1 MTSPESASPSRPAKA
16 AGFVLLGVAAVALV
30 IGIASLFGGSD
41 DTPPAA
47 GSGTPTAPP
56 SASSETSSSAPSQS
70 SEQSSSAAPT
80 ATTTTTGSPTP
91 STPPAS
97 TSAGVPQP
105 PVTQPVGV
113 AKVPVRVYN
122 NSTIAGLAARASDDV
137 KANGWQVA
145 EKGNYSGGTIPT
157 TTVYF
162 RPGSDEEASAR
173 ELAAVLKAR
182 VEPRFNG
189 IDHAAPGI
197 ILIVTN
203 DYRGPSGS
211 K

>member
-16 AGFVLLGVAAVALV
+16 AGFALLGVAAVAVV
-30 IGIASLFGGSD
+30 IGVVSLFGGSD
-41 DTPPAA
+41 E
-47 GSGTPTAPP
+47 APP
-56 SASSETSSSAPSQS
+56 SAGGTTTTPPPQQTTTEQPSSSQPSSSAPSQS
-70 SEQSSSAAPT
+70 STPSAPPSTPAQSGSTPPQ
-80 ATTTTTGSPTP
+80 ATTTAV
-91 STPPAS
+91 PP
-97 TSAGVPQP
+97 P
-105 PVTQPVGV
+105 PVAPPGV

-122 NSTIAGLAARASDDV
+122 NSTIAGLAARASDEV
-137 KANGWQVA
+137 RANGWQVA
-145 EKGNYSGGTIPT
+145 ETGNYSGGTIPT

-162 RPGSDEEASAR
+162 RPGTDEEASAR

-182 VEPRFNG
+182 VEPRFTG